1 MPVFGFESRNLR
13 NKSLRR
19 CESVKSIKGI
29 RAMHRFQTGEG
40 LFRTALVRYLR
51 QTVCLFVVI
60 ATLWVVMPVAA
71 ETDAM
76 RAQGIQSQRA
86 AAGWLRL
93 QQDQRAA
100 RQQAGELSPP
110 EAARQQSLEWN
121 EAIRYREL
129 LQQQNRALDSARR
142 QDRLV
147 PRTGAGVM
155 PDGRAGQ
162 IRMQGQLMELEAQQ
176 QSQRLQM
183 QMDRARRSQPAGG
196 RLGRGSN
203 GR

>member
-1 MPVFGFESRNLR
+1 
-13 NKSLRR
+13 
-19 CESVKSIKGI
+19 
-29 RAMHRFQTGEG
+29 MHRFQTGEG
-40 LFRTALVRYLR
+40 PCRTALVQYLR
-51 QTVCLFVVI
+51 QTACLFVVI
-60 ATLWVVMPVAA
+60 ATLWVAMPVAA

-86 AAGWLRL
+86 ATGWLRL

-100 RQQAGELSPP
+100 RQQAGELSRP
-110 EAARQQSLEWN
+110 EAARQPSLEWN

-129 LQQQNRALDSARR
+129 LQQQDRAIDSARR
-142 QDRLV
+142 QARLV
-147 PRTGAGVM
+147 SRSEAGVM
-155 PDGRAGQ
+155 PDVRADQ
-162 IRMQGQLMELEAQQ
+162 IRIQGQLMELEAQQ

>member
-1 MPVFGFESRNLR
+1 
-13 NKSLRR
+13 
-19 CESVKSIKGI
+19 
-29 RAMHRFQTGEG
+29 MHRFQTVEG
-40 LFRTALVRYLR
+40 PFRTATVRHLR
-51 QTVCLFVVI
+51 QMACLFVLI
-60 ATLWVVMPVAA
+60 ATLMLAIPGAA

-76 RAQGIQSQRA
+76 RVQGIQSQRA

-100 RQQAGELSPP
+100 RQQAGPRSPP

-129 LQQQNRALDSARR
+129 LQQQNRAIDSARR

-147 PRTGAGVM
+147 PRGGADGM
-155 PDGRAGQ
+155 PDIRAGQ
-162 IRMQGQLMELEAQQ
+162 MRMQGQLMELEAQQ

-183 QMDRARRSQPAGG
+183 QMDWVRRSQTSPG

>member
-1 MPVFGFESRNLR
+1 
-13 NKSLRR
+13 
-19 CESVKSIKGI
+19 
-29 RAMHRFQTGEG
+29 MHRFQTVEG
-40 LFRTALVRYLR
+40 PCRTATVRYSR
-51 QTVCLFVVI
+51 QTACLFVVI
-60 ATLWVVMPVAA
+60 ATLWMAIPVAA
-71 ETDAM
+71 ETDTA
-76 RAQGIQSQRA
+76 RVQGIQAQRA

-100 RQQAGELSPP
+100 RQQTGPLSPS

-129 LQQQNRALDSARR
+129 LQQQNRALHSARR

-147 PRTGAGVM
+147 PRGGADGM
-155 PDGRAGQ
+155 PDVRAGQ

-183 QMDRARRSQPAGG
+183 QMDRARRSQPASG
-196 RLGRGSN
+196 RIGRGSN
-203 GR
+203 SR

>member
-1 MPVFGFESRNLR
+1 
-13 NKSLRR
+13 
-19 CESVKSIKGI
+19 
-29 RAMHRFQTGEG
+29 MHRFYTRGG
-40 LFRTALVRYLR
+40 PFRTATVRYSR
-51 QTVCLFVVI
+51 QTACLFVVI
-60 ATLWVVMPVAA
+60 ATLWVAIPFAA

-100 RQQAGELSPP
+100 RQQAGELSSP
-110 EAARQQSLEWN
+110 EAARRQSLEWN

-129 LQQQNRALDSARR
+129 LQQQNRAIDSARR
-142 QDRLV
+142 QDRLA
-147 PRTGAGVM
+147 PRDGAGAM
-155 PDGRAGQ
+155 PDGRA
-162 IRMQGQLMELEAQQ
+162 RMQGQLMELEAQQ

-183 QMDRARRSQPAGG
+183 QMDRARRSQTSPG

-203 GR
+203 AR

>member
-1 MPVFGFESRNLR
+1 
-13 NKSLRR
+13 
-19 CESVKSIKGI
+19 
-29 RAMHRFQTGEG
+29 MHRFQTVEG
-40 LFRTALVRYLR
+40 PFRTATVRHLR
-51 QTVCLFVVI
+51 QMACFFVVI
-60 ATLWVVMPVAA
+60 ATLWVAGPVTA
-71 ETDAM
+71 ETDVM

-93 QQDQRAA
+93 QQDQRTA
-100 RQQAGELSPP
+100 RQQAGPLSSP

-129 LQQQNRALDSARR
+129 LQQQNRAIDSARR

-147 PRTGAGVM
+147 PRAGADGM
-155 PDGRAGQ
+155 PDVRAGQ
-162 IRMQGQLMELEAQQ
+162 IRMQGQLLELEAQQ

-183 QMDRARRSQPAGG
+183 QMDRARRSQPASG
-196 RLGRGSN
+196 RIGRVSN

>member
-1 MPVFGFESRNLR
+1 MACF
-13 NKSLRR
+13 
-19 CESVKSIKGI
+19 
-29 RAMHRFQTGEG
+29 
-40 LFRTALVRYLR
+40 
-51 QTVCLFVVI
+51 FVVI
-60 ATLWVVMPVAA
+60 ATLWVAGPVTA

-93 QQDQRAA
+93 QQDQRTA
-100 RQQAGELSPP
+100 RQQAGPLSSP

-129 LQQQNRALDSARR
+129 LQQQNRAIDSARR
-142 QDRLV
+142 QDRLA
-147 PRTGAGVM
+147 PRDGAGGM
-155 PDGRAGQ
+155 PDGRA
-162 IRMQGQLMELEAQQ
+162 RMQGQLMELEAQQ

-196 RLGRGSN
+196 RFGRGSN

>member
-1 MPVFGFESRNLR
+1 
-13 NKSLRR
+13 
-19 CESVKSIKGI
+19 
-29 RAMHRFQTGEG
+29 MHRFHTREG
-40 LFRTALVRYLR
+40 PFRTALVRYLR
-51 QTVCLFVVI
+51 QMACLFVVI
-60 ATLWVVMPVAA
+60 ATLMLAIPVAA

-76 RAQGIQSQRA
+76 RVQGIQSQRA

-100 RQQAGELSPP
+100 RQQAGPRSPS

-129 LQQQNRALDSARR
+129 LQQQNRAVDSARR

-147 PRTGAGVM
+147 PRGGA
-155 PDGRAGQ
+155 DGMADVRAGQ
-162 IRMQGQLMELEAQQ
+162 MRMQGQLMELEAQQ

-183 QMDRARRSQPAGG
+183 QMDRARRSQPASGG
-196 RLGRGSN
+196 IGRGSN

>member
-1 MPVFGFESRNLR
+1 
-13 NKSLRR
+13 
-19 CESVKSIKGI
+19 
-29 RAMHRFQTGEG
+29 MHRFQTRDGP
-40 LFRTALVRYLR
+40 FRTDAVRYSR
-51 QTVCLFVVI
+51 QTACFFVVI
-60 ATLWVVMPVAA
+60 ATLWGAMPVAA

-100 RQQAGELSPP
+100 RQQAGPLSPP
-110 EAARQQSLEWN
+110 EAARQQSREWT

-129 LQQQNRALDSARR
+129 LQQQNRAIDSARR

-147 PRTGAGVM
+147 PRTGAGAV

-162 IRMQGQLMELEAQQ
+162 ARLQGQLMELEAQQ

-183 QMDRARRSQPAGG
+183 QIDRARRSQTSPG

-203 GR
+203 AR

>member
-1 MPVFGFESRNLR
+1 MKARVGQADDG
-13 NKSLRR
+13 
-19 CESVKSIKGI
+19 V
-29 RAMHRFQTGEG
+29 RAMHRFQTTEG
-40 LFRTALVRYLR
+40 PSRTATVRYLR
-51 QTVCLFVVI
+51 QMACLFVVI
-60 ATLWVVMPVAA
+60 ATLMVASSVAA

-76 RAQGIQSQRA
+76 RAQGIQAQRA

-93 QQDQRAA
+93 QQDQRGA
-100 RQQAGELSPP
+100 RQEAGPLSPL
-110 EAARQQSLEWN
+110 ESARQQSFEWN

-129 LQQQNRALDSARR
+129 LQQQNRAIDSARR

-147 PRTGAGVM
+147 PRGGADGM

-162 IRMQGQLMELEAQQ
+162 MRMQGQLMELEGQQ

-183 QMDRARRSQPAGG
+183 QMDRARRSQPAQG
-196 RLGRGSN
+196 RFGRGAS

>member
-1 MPVFGFESRNLR
+1 
-13 NKSLRR
+13 
-19 CESVKSIKGI
+19 
-29 RAMHRFQTGEG
+29 MHRFQTVEDP
-40 LFRTALVRYLR
+40 FRTATVRHLR
-51 QTVCLFVVI
+51 QMACFFVVI
-60 ATLWVVMPVAA
+60 ATLWVAMPAAA

-76 RAQGIQSQRA
+76 RVQGTQSQRA

-93 QQDQRAA
+93 QQDQRVA
-100 RQQAGELSPP
+100 RQQAGPLSPP
-110 EAARQQSLEWN
+110 EAARQQSREWN

-129 LQQQNRALDSARR
+129 LQQQNRAVDSARR
-142 QDRLV
+142 QDRLA

-183 QMDRARRSQPAGG
+183 QMDRARRSQPAQG
-196 RLGRGSN
+196 RFGRGSI

>member
-1 MPVFGFESRNLR
+1 
-13 NKSLRR
+13 
-19 CESVKSIKGI
+19 
-29 RAMHRFQTGEG
+29 MHRFQTCEG
-40 LFRTALVRYLR
+40 LFRTATVRHLR
-51 QTVCLFVVI
+51 QMACLSVVI
-60 ATLWVVMPVAA
+60 ATLWMSMPVAA
-71 ETDAM
+71 ETDGM

-100 RQQAGELSPP
+100 RQQSGPLSPP
-110 EAARQQSLEWN
+110 ETTRQQSLEWN

-129 LQQQNRALDSARR
+129 LQQQDRALDSTRR

-147 PRTGAGVM
+147 PRGGADGM
-155 PDGRAGQ
+155 PDVRAGR

-183 QMDRARRSQPAGG
+183 QMDRARRSQPAQG
-196 RLGRGSN
+196 RFGRGSIS
-203 GR
+203 R

>member
-1 MPVFGFESRNLR
+1 
-13 NKSLRR
+13 
-19 CESVKSIKGI
+19 
-29 RAMHRFQTGEG
+29 MHRFQTREG
-40 LFRTALVRYLR
+40 RFRTVSVRYSR
-51 QTVCLFVVI
+51 QTACLFVVI
-60 ATLWVVMPVAA
+60 ATLWVIIPAAA

-93 QQDQRAA
+93 QQDQRTA

-129 LQQQNRALDSARR
+129 LQQQNRAIDSARR

-147 PRTGAGVM
+147 PSDGAGAM
-155 PDGRAGQ
+155 PDGGAGRA
-162 IRMQGQLMELEAQQ
+162 RMQGQLMELEAQQ

-183 QMDRARRSQPAGG
+183 QMDRARRSQPAPG
-196 RLGRGSN
+196 RFGRGSN

>member
-1 MPVFGFESRNLR
+1 
-13 NKSLRR
+13 
-19 CESVKSIKGI
+19 
-29 RAMHRFQTGEG
+29 MHRFQTVEG
-40 LFRTALVRYLR
+40 PFRTATVRYSR
-51 QTVCLFVVI
+51 QTACLFVVI
-60 ATLWVVMPVAA
+60 ATLWVAMPVAA

-100 RQQAGELSPP
+100 RQQAGPLSAP
-110 EAARQQSLEWN
+110 EAARRQSLEWN

-129 LQQQNRALDSARR
+129 LQQQNRAIDSARR
-142 QDRLV
+142 QDRLA
-147 PRTGAGVM
+147 PRGGGDGM
-155 PDGRAGQ
+155 PDVRAGQ
-162 IRMQGQLMELEAQQ
+162 MRLQGQLIELEAQQ

-183 QMDRARRSQPAGG
+183 QMDRARRSQTAPG